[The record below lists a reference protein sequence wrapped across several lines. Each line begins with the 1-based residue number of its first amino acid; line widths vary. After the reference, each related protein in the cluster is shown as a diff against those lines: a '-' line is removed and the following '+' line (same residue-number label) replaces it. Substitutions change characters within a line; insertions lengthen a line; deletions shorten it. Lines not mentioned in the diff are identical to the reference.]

1 MSKKNYRALLSV
13 MLAVFMLLP
22 SVAGM
27 VQAAP
32 QVNEELLQSA
42 EMVSHE
48 NRESGMVGFSG
59 EYALDEDE
67 EQVSVIVELQ
77 NQPAALVEA
86 IAEVNGEKLNETTA
100 QLEAKAEADMDALI
114 EALEGIDY
122 EITTEYDTA
131 FNGVAVTVPAYAVE
145 MLANLPNVFT
155 VYPNEVYENV
165 TGAGEAEDF
174 IEGMGDSH
182 EYYSDVPSLG
192 LTGKGVTVGIIDTGV
207 DYKHPDL
214 SDSFGSTRPSGEPL
228 DEADLIDGVF
238 YGRNYIEG
246 NGHDVND
253 PWDDQGHGTHVAG
266 TVTASNHNEGGISA
280 LGMAPDATIISY
292 KVINAADSC
301 SLEDVVAAMEDAV
314 EDGCEIISMSLG
326 WSGINDADHG
336 TTTAMNSLALQNE
349 DVLFVVCAGNSGP
362 NNFKV
367 WSPGTS
373 PLALTVANAQIPSAD
388 RQLTITRD
396 GEEKGNKVGLIRSDW
411 ADEVIHNEDGTFGLE
426 ALKADENGNYK
437 MVLVPT
443 VDGTKLGTGTFDEY
457 KALIGENT
465 ADYEGT
471 LFVVE
476 RAVSF
481 DQHVKYLHGLGIE
494 KAGVVVINTESRQND
509 FENISWWQ
517 GYFRDIYEE
526 EGYTLDYM
534 PIFTVQYTPG
544 QALIEGLELNTA
556 YNFKFTDAEPLT
568 TSVANGADLFP
579 SSDTSRGP
587 VSEKFYLKPDL
598 SAPGKAIIST
608 YPAWLAGEE
617 GEYDYA
623 YTVMSGTS
631 MATPHVSGFVALMKE
646 AYPDLT
652 ALELKSLL
660 VNTAD
665 YMAFGDKISRYA
677 VGNGMIDP
685 VAAYEA
691 AKDMVTI
698 TSANQYAYN
707 NDDLDTTVET
717 PVISFGGLT
726 KNFMTEDVTE
736 TVTVTVKNAGT
747 EAHTYAISLY
757 NPTHAADNDSTN
769 AGDIEGIFSL
779 SAETVTV
786 EAGSTATF
794 DITAAIPADAEVGSY
809 EVTVVLEDNDS
820 VLSIP
825 AALYVWELLPISD
838 RAINTSGTFLHSA
851 VLSSGEYRQLK
862 NYGWHGSDR
871 TMMHFQL
878 RDATVETWYPVLLD
892 REGNLLGIVDGWYS
906 AYQTTYTYYYWDV
919 ITTNRFQTAEL
930 DENGNLVVTGERT
943 TIPEGFYKLGFYL
956 EKRGVPSKIAT
967 VCDLVID
974 NTLPELTTDWQA
986 YAVGDNAVI
995 KGNIYDE
1002 GTAKMEELK
1011 INSKANQAVFGKN
1024 TSQQDNVVIVR
1035 LNGKDYRAEIDK
1047 NGDFTVTIPKA
1058 EAIGTAT
1065 VYYGDHFLPQGTEN
1079 GAAQPGWFATGFNPY
1094 DCSYAVQTSG
1104 RSIPYMDWYA
1114 YRAANM
1120 TSFEVEF
1127 EHVLEWNHDASG
1139 HWYECVIDGCEYAEE
1154 PAEHDHIIKGD
1165 KVYCD
1170 ICDRL
1175 LGSVREPAV
1184 DDEPV
1189 EPDHECYI
1197 EEFEDVNLDAWYHEV
1212 LDKAVE
1218 LGLLKGTSD
1227 ETIEPN
1233 GDMTRAMLVTVLYRL
1248 EGEPEVEGEMP
1259 FADCAADT
1267 WYSDAVIWAYEN
1279 EIINGISE
1287 TEFAPNANV
1296 TREQFAT
1303 ILYRYAKADEAEA
1316 SALEEFEDADE
1327 VSAWALEAMQWAC
1340 AEGIITGNGDNVLPQ
1355 DDATRAE
1362 AAAMLV
1368 RYIDLAE

>member
-1 MSKKNYRALLSV
+1 MSKKNYRALLSM

-48 NRESGMVGFSG
+48 NRESGMVGFNG

-77 NQPAALVEA
+77 SQPAALVEA

-145 MLANLPNVFT
+145 MLAHLPNVFA

-165 TGAGEAEDF
+165 TGADEAEDF

-396 GEEKGNKVGLIRSDW
+396 GETEGDKVGLIRSDW

-426 ALKADENGNYK
+426 ALKADENGSYK

-443 VDGTKLGTGTFDEY
+443 VDGTKLGTGTFAEY
-457 KALIGENT
+457 EALIGENT

-476 RAVSF
+476 RGVSF
-481 DQHVKYLHGLGIE
+481 DQHVADLHALGLEG
-494 KAGVVVINTESRQND
+494 AGVVVVNTAAREND

-517 GYFRDIYEE
+517 GYYQN
-526 EGYTLDYM
+526 YM

-544 QALIEGLELNTA
+544 QALIEGLELKTA

-608 YPAWLAGEE
+608 YPAWLAGKE

-623 YTVMSGTS
+623 YTAMSGTS

-646 AYPDLT
+646 AYPELT
-652 ALELKSLL
+652 ALQLKSLL

-665 YMAFGDKISRYA
+665 YMAFGDEISRYA

-685 VAAYEA
+685 VAAFEA

-707 NDDLDTTVET
+707 NDGLDTTVET

-736 TVTVTVKNAGT
+736 KVTVTVKNEGT
-747 EAHTYAISLY
+747 EAHTYALSLY
-757 NPTHAADNDSTN
+757 NPTHAYHNDSTN
-769 AGDIEGIFSL
+769 AEDIEGIFSL

-786 EAGSTATF
+786 EAGGTATF
-794 DITAAIPADAEVGSY
+794 DLTAVIPADAEIGSY
-809 EVTVVLEDNDS
+809 EVTVVLEEDDA

-825 AALYVWELLPISD
+825 AALYITELTPIANNAVND
-838 RAINTSGTFLHSA
+838 RWTYLHTS
-851 VLSSGEYRQLK
+851 VYSSGEYMQLP
-862 NYGWHGSDR
+862 G
-871 TMMHFQL
+871 
-878 RDATVETWYPVLLD
+878 
-892 REGNLLGIVDGWYS
+892 YS
-906 AYQTTYTYYYWDV
+906 
-919 ITTNRFQTAEL
+919 E
-930 DENGNLVVTGERT
+930 
-943 TIPEGFYKLGFYL
+943 
-956 EKRGVPSKIAT
+956 
-967 VCDLVID
+967 
-974 NTLPELTTDWQA
+974 
-986 YAVGDNAVI
+986 
-995 KGNIYDE
+995 
-1002 GTAKMEELK
+1002 
-1011 INSKANQAVFGKN
+1011 
-1024 TSQQDNVVIVR
+1024 
-1035 LNGKDYRAEIDK
+1035 
-1047 NGDFTVTIPKA
+1047 
-1058 EAIGTAT
+1058 
-1065 VYYGDHFLPQGTEN
+1065 
-1079 GAAQPGWFATGFNPY
+1079 
-1094 DCSYAVQTSG
+1094 
-1104 RSIPYMDWYA
+1104 
-1114 YRAANM
+1114 
-1120 TSFEVEF
+1120 
-1127 EHVLEWNHDASG
+1127 
-1139 HWYECVIDGCEYAEE
+1139 
-1154 PAEHDHIIKGD
+1154 
-1165 KVYCD
+1165 
-1170 ICDRL
+1170 
-1175 LGSVREPAV
+1175 
-1184 DDEPV
+1184 
-1189 EPDHECYI
+1189 
-1197 EEFEDVNLDAWYHEV
+1197 
-1212 LDKAVE
+1212 
-1218 LGLLKGTSD
+1218 
-1227 ETIEPN
+1227 
-1233 GDMTRAMLVTVLYRL
+1233 
-1248 EGEPEVEGEMP
+1248 
-1259 FADCAADT
+1259 
-1267 WYSDAVIWAYEN
+1267 
-1279 EIINGISE
+1279 
-1287 TEFAPNANV
+1287 
-1296 TREQFAT
+1296 
-1303 ILYRYAKADEAEA
+1303 
-1316 SALEEFEDADE
+1316 
-1327 VSAWALEAMQWAC
+1327 
-1340 AEGIITGNGDNVLPQ
+1340 
-1355 DDATRAE
+1355 
-1362 AAAMLV
+1362 
-1368 RYIDLAE
+1368 